1 MFISVSH
8 EPITDEFLLLLRLL
22 YAKSKILSVAL
33 LSDYWRPFAEI
44 PIAFEYDPIE
54 FKL

>member
-8 EPITDEFLLLLRLL
+8 EPITDEFLLLRLL
-22 YAKSKILSVAL
+22 YTKSKTLFVAL
-33 LSDYWRPFAEI
+33 LSDYWRPFPEI
-44 PIAFEYDPIE
+44 PIAFECDPIE